1 MKVSFRLLAAAALCA
16 LPARA
21 AWPQAQPPVPID
33 ENSIEITELG
43 RSVVQSDVPPP
54 GPPEPELPVNIDQ
67 IINIAAKL
75 WDVIQENKAV
85 VDVKPQYAVA
95 VPSGTIHWTQLS
107 GWQPPKGVI
116 YGFSAKNLYGAKV
129 IDVRYQ
135 VMRNYG
141 GSYKGK
147 GRYLSAVTIEPLS
160 VQVAWGYK
168 FSLSVDIPDSGILNM
183 GSQENPVAGM
193 SVTLNW
199 KIQALNAS
207 EGRAVYFLQG
217 DGTFQEVGG
226 PFRRRFADRLPGLL
240 RAPLR
245 FP

>member
-1 MKVSFRLLAAAALCA
+1 
-16 LPARA
+16 
-21 AWPQAQPPVPID
+21 
-33 ENSIEITELG
+33 
-43 RSVVQSDVPPP
+43 
-54 GPPEPELPVNIDQ
+54 
-67 IINIAAKL
+67 
-75 WDVIQENKAV
+75 
-85 VDVKPQYAVA
+85 
-95 VPSGTIHWTQLS
+95 
-107 GWQPPKGVI
+107 
-116 YGFSAKNLYGAKV
+116 
-129 IDVRYQ
+129 
-135 VMRNYG
+135 MRNYG
-141 GSYKGK
+141 GSYKCK